1 MKANLALTG
10 ANGFLG
16 KFLFQDLH
24 SKYNIYPISLKNT
37 QEVNDFLEN
46 INNNKYQ
53 LIINYSTTLTIC
65 FKR

>member
-24 SKYNIYPISLKNT
+24 SNYNIYPISLKNT
-37 QEVNDFLEN
+37 QEVNDFFAL
-46 INNNKYQ
+46 
-53 LIINYSTTLTIC
+53 
-65 FKR
+65 